1 MRNGRFVVNSTKI
14 DKQIQQLR
22 SEEEKCI
29 IQLAGYCQE
38 FVQAAKNFVISWYTG
53 CVENAVKSYPEITQR
68 IGSDGV
74 QSLKD
79 ELTQFSH
86 EIPKIAEEALN
97 QDKLWSHR
105 YKEANKLLQS
115 YSYSEQRPKMIDDV
129 MRLLL
134 SRALPL
140 LDKHGYEEAADNLD
154 MLLANPFGYADELD
168 WSQEMHTILNSYA
181 TSHQILVELS
191 ARVKTAE
198 DERVAAEAREL
209 WESTVSIH

>member
-1 MRNGRFVVNSTKI
+1 MNSARI
-14 DKQIQQLR
+14 VKQIQHLH

-29 IQLAGYCQE
+29 LQLEGYCQE
-38 FVQAAKNFVISWYTG
+38 FVQAAKSFVVNWYTG
-53 CVENAVKSYPEITQR
+53 YVENAVKSYPEITKE

-79 ELTQFSH
+79 ELTQFNH
-86 EIPKIAEEALN
+86 DIPKIAEKALD

-105 YKEANKLLQS
+105 YKEADRLLQS

-134 SRALPL
+134 SRAIPL
-140 LDKHGYEEAADNLD
+140 LDRHGYEEAADNLD

-168 WSQEMHTILNSYA
+168 WSPAMHTILNNYR
-181 TSHQILVELS
+181 TSHQILVEF
-191 ARVKTAE
+191 AAKIRTVE
-198 DERVAAEAREL
+198 EEQVAAEAREL
-209 WESTVSIH
+209 WDSTASTH